1 MGRHSAYPA
10 PRRIPRLD
18 IMDIVRTGLTSIS
31 APGQAEFAIGGQIFR
46 LEPVIEDDH
55 LFYIFKDRT
64 AGKTTY
70 AAGRFMQLPMPEG
83 GVAIVD
89 FNRAYNPPCAFSPYA
104 TCPLPLKRNQL
115 PLAIEAG
122 EHAYHFD

>member
-1 MGRHSAYPA
+1 MTTCS
-10 PRRIPRLD
+10 
-18 IMDIVRTGLTSIS
+18 TFSKT
-31 APGQAEFAIGGQIFR
+31 
-46 LEPVIEDDH
+46 
-55 LFYIFKDRT
+55 T

-70 AAGRFMQLPMPEG
+70 TAGRFMELQMPRA

-115 PLAIEAG
+115 PVAIEAG